1 MSIQTPEARHGI
13 PRAIL
18 ATETTQR
25 PRSLMRRLVDCFFA
39 PAGAKQCT
47 RETAYQ
53 LTKLK
58 HPRHLRQVTMARH
71 VALTQ

>member
-1 MSIQTPEARHGI
+1 
-13 PRAIL
+13 
-18 ATETTQR
+18 
-25 PRSLMRRLVDCFFA
+25 MRRLVDCFFA